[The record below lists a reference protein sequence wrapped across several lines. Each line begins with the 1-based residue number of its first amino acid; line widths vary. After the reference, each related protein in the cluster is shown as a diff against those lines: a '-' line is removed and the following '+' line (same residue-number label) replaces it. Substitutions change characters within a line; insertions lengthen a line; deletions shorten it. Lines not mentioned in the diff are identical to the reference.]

1 MTGTLRTNQQVGL
14 DFQHFI
20 KECLLRHFGP
30 RAVIERARPNNANPA
45 DPGNERG
52 RDFEFSISQD
62 GPIELFGVP
71 IRSGARY
78 SVEVKFSVNTID
90 YAHVAPNLTR
100 MQDGQ
105 FELVFVVTN
114 SHFPPSTQVSLYEN
128 FTTLSDKIVLIEGR
142 HLKGWTEC
150 HGYNWPQAIEIRYP
164 TGERIIDGIAIEANS
179 LATRTFG
186 GLGRTFFMAFRNVT
200 IEDRTV
206 EVSALSDLAWHFTD
220 RQLSDE
226 TEADLTKPV
235 ISGEDGIRKTFI
247 IPQGQTRAWRLSGI
261 FLHSPA
267 SAGLHRRR
275 ELGQKEDGARIVA
288 GIGDDL
294 VPLFDGIRPIRLCF
308 NPSFTGKHNTAL
320 RDEIKPMFEN
330 IERGNLPAAL
340 TVIHIEGSA
349 GVGKSRLVEEFL
361 PPRQYSHIALVHH
374 TIEAVEP
381 SAKETKERWKHIQAV
396 LKGFATPKTAW
407 PKKILSV
414 IGLLDILL
422 GESQN
427 QINIGNW
434 GAIVIVIE
442 DLHNAP
448 KAVLGTIRE
457 ILSSHHDLK
466 TNVFLILTGRND
478 DSYANPEYR
487 KFLSD
492 LSGIPRKTV
501 GGSFVRYHLSPLEP
515 EEARDM
521 IGKLVEGIQPE
532 GIDRIYQLSGS
543 VPHHIV
549 QCIEFLLD
557 ASLVAITSRDTLSIV
572 DLRTF
577 DLRSARLPESM
588 DDLFECRF
596 HNLGRLTGAW
606 GKAVQEAVLAATLFG
621 TRIPLSVCALIDTA
635 LVESVKQELIDR
647 RYFALGD
654 DGDLQWHH
662 ENIYLFFNR
671 HRRAKAQRL
680 SSRETAH
687 PIGERFIESARLVYH
702 NAELWPRLEQLQQ
715 GDVATLTGDIDT
727 ALDCFQEMIAA
738 AARIRTFTT
747 LDAESR
753 YFYHLEY
760 AVEVLRLR
768 HGDSAPDTIWKLIAL
783 KAFIGGYHKGL
794 RYEVEAYEY
803 GINVL
808 PYLNLPESI
817 AGRCQKWL
825 RAIDGQVHLDSG
837 FVGAALHRLL
847 HLIHVIRVEELECQ
861 GASSDQD
868 MLFDIHNALRLLFTY
883 TNFRSL
889 AEDNGRLARAYRINS
904 EIPELEDVD
913 LGDLALF
920 HMLTDR
926 RKCIDLLEQALKV
939 NATHDTERHKPHSLV
954 SLIASRL
961 PDQLRNRE
969 ALENAVV
976 QTSKVISECELRGYH
991 SILPRI
997 YLLKAVATYL
1007 LGCAEED
1014 TSTNH
1019 YFDAAMAIAN
1029 QGLGACEAYSIGFI
1043 SWQLRNLKAILYGRR
1058 QKWQQA
1064 VREIDT
1070 AVASLSKEGLFLM
1083 GSDCLVG
1090 AAPIVLANFV
1100 KIGAARLPDRRILAV
1115 LRQLHG
1121 FEPYNCFGEDGLP
1134 RIKEQARNRHH
1145 IVPGYEKKPDW
1156 LVLDSVTDLAVVC
1169 WF

>member
-1 MTGTLRTNQQVGL
+1 MKHLGAS
-14 DFQHFI
+14 
-20 KECLLRHFGP
+20 
-30 RAVIERARPNNANPA
+30 AVIERSRPNNANPA
-45 DPGNERG
+45 DPGSEMG
-52 RDFEFSISQD
+52 RDFEISIPQN
-62 GPIELFGVP
+62 GPIELFGVLV
-71 IRSGARY
+71 RCGVRY
-78 SVEVKFSVNTID
+78 SVEVKFSGNPVD
-90 YAHVAPNLTR
+90 YAHVAPNLSR

-114 SHFPPSTQVSLYEN
+114 SHFPPSTQVSLHEN
-128 FTTLSDKIVLIEGR
+128 FPTLSGKIVLVEGR
-142 HLKGWTEC
+142 HLKSWTEC
-150 HGYNWPQAIEIRYP
+150 QRYDWPLTIETRSP

-186 GLGRTFFMAFRNVT
+186 GLGRTFFMAFRNVAT
-200 IEDRTV
+200 EDKTV
-206 EVSALSDLAWHFTD
+206 EVFAASDLAWHFTD
-220 RQLSDE
+220 RLLSDE
-226 TEADLTKPV
+226 TEADMVKPV
-235 ISGEDGIRKTFI
+235 ANGGDGIRKTFV
-247 IPQGQTRAWRLSGI
+247 IPPGQTRAWRLSGI
-261 FLHSPA
+261 FLHGPA

-294 VPLFDGIRPIRLCF
+294 VPLFDDIRPIRLCF
-308 NPSFTGKHNTAL
+308 NPSFTGEYNTAL
-320 RDEIKPMFEN
+320 RDEIKPLFED
-330 IERGNLPAAL
+330 IERGNRPATL
-340 TVIHIEGSA
+340 TVVHLEGPA

-361 PPRQYSHIALVHH
+361 PPRHYSHIALVHH
-374 TIEAVEP
+374 TIEAIKT
-381 SAKETKERWKHIQAV
+381 SAKETKKRWKHIQSV
-396 LKGFATPKTAW
+396 LKGFATPKADW
-407 PKKILSV
+407 PKRILSV
-414 IGLLDILL
+414 IALLDVLL
-422 GESQN
+422 SEAQGQM
-427 QINIGNW
+427 NIQNW
-434 GAIVIVIE
+434 GAIVVVIE
-442 DLHNAP
+442 DLHNTP
-448 KAVLGTIRE
+448 KPVLDTLRK
-457 ILSSHHDLK
+457 ILSTDHDLK
-466 TNVFLILTGRND
+466 ANVFLILTGRND

-487 KFLSD
+487 KFLTD
-492 LSGIPRKTV
+492 LAGYPRRKEGPSLV
-501 GGSFVRYHLSPLEP
+501 HRHLYPLKP
-515 EEARDM
+515 EEARGM
-521 IGKLVEGIQPE
+521 IGRLVEEIQPE
-532 GIDRIYQLSGS
+532 GIDRIYRLSGP

-557 ASLVAITSRDTLSIV
+557 ASLVAITSRNTLSIV

-577 DLRSARLPESM
+577 DLRSARLPASM
-588 DDLFECRF
+588 EELFACRF
-596 HNLGRLTGAW
+596 KNLERLTGAW
-606 GKAVQEAVLAATLFG
+606 GKAAQEAVLAATLFG
-621 TRIPLSVCALIDTA
+621 TCIPLSVCACVDPTLSEA
-635 LVESVKQELIDR
+635 VAQELVDR
-647 RYFALGD
+647 RYFAFGD
-654 DGDLQWHH
+654 NDDLQWHH
-662 ENIYLFFNR
+662 ENIYLFFDR

-680 SSRETAH
+680 SCREPAH
-687 PIGERFIESARLVYH
+687 PIGERFIESASLVYH
-702 NAELWPRLEQLQQ
+702 NAELWPRLERLQQ
-715 GDVATLTGDIDT
+715 GDVATLVGDIDT
-727 ALDCFQEMIAA
+727 AFGCFQEMIAA

-747 LDAESR
+747 LAAESR

-768 HGDSAPDTIWKLIAL
+768 HGDSTPDVIWKLIAL

-803 GINVL
+803 GMNVL

-817 AGRCQKWL
+817 SGRCQKWL

-847 HLIHVIRVEELECQ
+847 HLVHFIRVEELEHQ
-861 GASSDQD
+861 DTSSDPD

-889 AEDNGRLARAYRINS
+889 AEDNGRLARAYRLNS
-904 EIPELEDVD
+904 GISELEDVD

-961 PDQLRNRE
+961 PDQLVIRE
-969 ALENAVV
+969 ALENAVD
-976 QTSKVISECELRGYH
+976 QAGKIMAECELRGYH

-997 YLLKAVATYL
+997 HLLKAVATYL
-1007 LGCAEED
+1007 LGCAEAG
-1014 TSTNH
+1014 TSANN
-1019 YFDAAMAIAN
+1019 YFDAALVIAN

-1043 SWQLRNLKAILYGRR
+1043 SWQLRNLKAILYGRQ

-1083 GSDCLVG
+1083 GSECLVG

-1100 KIGAARLPDRRILAV
+1100 KIGAARLPDHRILDV

-1121 FEPYNCFGEDGLP
+1121 FEPYNCFGKDGLT

-1145 IVPGYEKKPDW
+1145 IVPGYEMKPDW